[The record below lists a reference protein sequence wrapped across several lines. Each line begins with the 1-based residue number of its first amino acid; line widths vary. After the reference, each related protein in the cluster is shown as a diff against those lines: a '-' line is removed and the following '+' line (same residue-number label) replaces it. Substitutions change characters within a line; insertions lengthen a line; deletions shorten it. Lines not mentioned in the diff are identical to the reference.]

1 MRRMPFFAL
10 ATVSAAALSSTP
22 ALGQAP
28 VPVESTPQEVADDN
42 TIPPDADTTNA
53 QGEPTSEGAIVVTG
67 SRLRRDTYNTNSPVD
82 LITRD
87 DIVLSG
93 NSSTAEALQSS
104 TITSGTAQINQSFL
118 GFVSEGGPAAN
129 TVGLRGLGAARTLVL
144 LNGRRL
150 APAGAGPELIAAD
163 LNVLPNSAVQRVEI
177 LREGASSVYGS
188 DAVAGVIN
196 VITDTKLDGLT
207 FDFYTEQPIMHGGG
221 GRTYRASA
229 TGGMTFDRGH
239 IMASLEYRQSTGM
252 RLKDRKD
259 MRCPQDL
266 YTSPTTGEQVGQGS
280 PDDPTRLRCFPF
292 QSGAIGTAQ
301 NYMLAY
307 SIFQGTT
314 PGGINR
320 FTFGDGDIN
329 DLVLVNN
336 NNLRPLASERQL
348 EEHIMSPLKTLTG
361 YANAAYQL
369 TDAIEVYGEALYTRR
384 KSRQDYASQISI
396 DPAQLGY
403 GPYGYDFLYGGN
415 IGGTPISEYADYGF
429 NVTPFFP
436 TELTER
442 GFNIGRVF
450 IVPPIQ
456 EAKQK
461 IDFFR
466 TNAGARG
473 DLGFKDWR
481 FDVNAQYSLTKSRY
495 SIEQIDTRDL
505 RNSLTV
511 VEAPDGTPSQY
522 TATALDGQ
530 DGAGGTYTCAVNVTG
545 GSYNNGTCVPINIFA
560 PSVLAGDIPDNVFN
574 FLFSPKVGHTTFE
587 QITLNGVVD
596 GTLFELPAG
605 KVQAAVGFEHRRD
618 RIRDVPDESAQS
630 QNFYNRSSAGIT
642 EGKDRVNEVFGE
654 VQIPL
659 LRNQPF
665 ANELSVTAS
674 GRYTDYRSYGSDFTY
689 RLGAQWAPI
698 QEVRFRGNYG
708 TAFRA
713 PNLFEQY
720 VADQSGFFGYDPCD
734 SYRTAFDPSSTV
746 YQNCDSELAGFLN
759 FDTDEDGVD
768 DDWVATGTPETFTKG
783 GAGVLKAETAK
794 TWGVGVILTAPRE
807 FADLSLAIDY
817 FNIQVN
823 DRVDLLNTSILDRC
837 YESEE
842 FRSSNFYCT
851 LVSGREQ
858 VQGTLISFDNPYLNI
873 AKQKTTGIDFSG
885 RYGAEFLDGK
895 FVANLRATRML
906 KSIYQSTE
914 DTEPFDY
921 VGWIGFQGTV
931 GGPKWTGDLDLRF
944 ERGPW
949 TFRYGVKYIGPMDG
963 SEDAPPVFFAGEEV
977 ELDLHA
983 GTYWEHGASVQWDW
997 NEKAQVTFGVNNL
1010 FNVDP
1015 KVVSTHATS
1024 SAYDPVRIGNFFNY
1038 SGYDI
1043 LGRTLFMNVTRKF

>member
-1 MRRMPFFAL
+1 MQIFAL
-10 ATVSAAALSSTP
+10 ATVSAAALSTTP
-22 ALGQAP
+22 AFAQAP

-42 TIPPDADTTNA
+42 TIPPEADTTNA

-87 DIVLSG
+87 DIVMSG
-93 NSSTAEALQSS
+93 SSSTAEALQSS

-196 VITDTKLDGLT
+196 VITDTQLDGLT
-207 FDFYTEQPIMHGGG
+207 FDFYTEQPIQHGGG

-259 MRCPQDL
+259 MRCPRDL
-266 YTSPTTGEQVGQGS
+266 YIDPATGEEVGQGT
-280 PDDPTRLRCFPF
+280 PDDPTGVRCFPF
-292 QSGAIGTAQ
+292 QFGAVGTAQ

-307 SIFQGTT
+307 GFQGL
-314 PGGINR
+314 GVNR
-320 FTFGDGDIN
+320 YSFVDGDIN
-329 DLVLVNN
+329 NVINVNN
-336 NNLRPLASERQL
+336 NALRPLASETQL
-348 EEHIMSPLKTLTG
+348 EAHIMSPLKTLTG
-361 YANAAYQL
+361 YANGAYQL

-384 KSRQDYASQISI
+384 KSRQDYDSQISI
-396 DPAQLGY
+396 DPAQLG
-403 GPYGYDFLYGGN
+403 FEIYGGTFAGAPWN
-415 IGGTPISEYADYGF
+415 DTFAPYYTSS
-429 NVTPFFP
+429 PFFP
-436 TELTER
+436 TAL
-442 GFNIGRVF
+442 GDLGANVARVF

-466 TNAGARG
+466 TNGGVRG

-505 RNSLTV
+505 RNSLTAV
-511 VEAPDGTPSQY
+511 AAPDGTPSQY
-522 TATALDGQ
+522 ITEAVDGQ
-530 DGAGGTYTCAVNVTG
+530 EGGAGNPFTCASNVTNG
-545 GSYNNGTCVPINIFA
+545 AYNGGTCIPFNLFTPA
-560 PSVLAGDIPDNVFN
+560 ALSGDIPQNVFD

-587 QITLNGVVD
+587 QITINGVVD

-618 RIRDVPDESAQS
+618 RIRDVPDEAAQS

-654 VQIPL
+654 IQIPI

-665 ANELSVTAS
+665 FNELSVTAS

-713 PNLFEQY
+713 PNLFEQF
-720 VADQSGFFGYDPCD
+720 VADQSGFFGYDPCNE
-734 SYRTAFDPSSTV
+734 YRTIYEASSTI
-746 YQNCDSELAGFLN
+746 YQNCDAELSGFLN
-759 FDTDEDGVD
+759 SDTDNDGID
-768 DDWVATGTPETFTKG
+768 DDFVATGTPETFTKG
-783 GAGVLKAETAK
+783 GAGVLDAETAK

-817 FNIQVN
+817 FNIEVN

-842 FRSSNFYCT
+842 FRNGNFYCT

-858 VQGTLISFDNPYLNI
+858 VQGSLISFDNPYLNI
-873 AKQKTTGIDFSG
+873 AKQKTSGIDFSG
-885 RYGAEFLDGK
+885 RFGTDLLDGK

-906 KSIYQSTE
+906 KMIYQSTE

-921 VGWIGFQGTV
+921 VGWLGFQGTV

-963 SEDAPPVFFAGEEV
+963 SEDAPPQFVNGEEV

-983 GTYWEHGASVQWDW
+983 GTYWEHGVSVQWDW
-997 NEKAQVTFGVNNL
+997 NEKAQITLGVNNL
-1010 FNVDP
+1010 FNADP
-1015 KVVSTHATS
+1015 KIVSTHGTS

-1043 LGRTLFMNVTRKF
+1043 LGRSIFMNVTRKF

>member
-1 MRRMPFFAL
+1 MQIFAL
-10 ATVSAAALSSTP
+10 ATVSAAALSTTP
-22 ALGQAP
+22 AFAQAP

-42 TIPPDADTTNA
+42 TIPPDTETTNA

-67 SRLRRDTYNTNSPVD
+67 SRLRRDTYNTNAPVD
-82 LITRD
+82 LITRE
-87 DIVLSG
+87 DIVMSG
-93 NSSTAEALQSS
+93 SASTAEALQSS

-129 TVGLRGLGAARTLVL
+129 TVGLRGLGAARTLIL

-196 VITDTKLDGLT
+196 VITDTQLDGLT

-221 GRTYRASA
+221 GRTYRAAA

-266 YTSPTTGEQVGQGS
+266 YFSPTTGEQVGQGS
-280 PDDPTRLRCFPF
+280 PGAPDQLRCFPF
-292 QSGAIGTAQ
+292 QSGSVGTAH

-307 SIFQGTT
+307 GFEGL
-314 PGGINR
+314 GVNR
-320 FTFGDGDIN
+320 YSFVDGDIN
-329 DLVLVNN
+329 QVVNVNN
-336 NNLRPLASERQL
+336 NNNRPLASQRQL
-348 EEHIMSPLKTLTG
+348 DEHIMSPLKTLTG
-361 YANAAYQL
+361 YANGAYQL
-369 TDAIEVYGEALYTRR
+369 TDAIELYGEALYTRR

-396 DPAQLGY
+396 DPNQLG
-403 GPYGYDFLYGGN
+403 FEIYGGTF
-415 IGGTPISEYADYGF
+415 GGLPWNDTFAPYYTSS
-429 NVTPFFP
+429 PFFP
-436 TELTER
+436 TALADL
-442 GFNIGRVF
+442 GANVARVF

-466 TNAGARG
+466 TNGGVRG

-481 FDVNAQYSLTKSRY
+481 FDVNTQYSLTKSTY
-495 SIEQIDTRDL
+495 SIQQIDTRDL
-505 RNSLTV
+505 RNSLTAV
-511 VEAPDGTPSQY
+511 AAPDGTPSQY
-522 TATALDGQ
+522 ITEAVAGQ
-530 DGAGGTYTCAVNVTG
+530 EGGAGNPFTCASNVTA
-545 GSYNNGTCVPINIFA
+545 GSYNGGTCIPFNLFTPA
-560 PSVLAGDIPDNVFN
+560 ALAGDIPDNVFN

-587 QITLNGVVD
+587 QITINGVVD

-618 RIRDVPDESAQS
+618 RIRDVPDEAAQS

-698 QEVRFRGNYG
+698 PEVRFRGNYG

-713 PNLFEQY
+713 PNLFEQH

-759 FDTDEDGVD
+759 FDSDEDGVD

-783 GAGVLKAETAK
+783 GAGILKAETAK

-842 FRSSNFYCT
+842 FRASNFYCT

-858 VQGTLISFDNPYLNI
+858 VQGTLVSFDNPYLNI